1 MSGAQQAHQELV
13 STVRKAAAACNV
25 TPPVIRRWIKLGW
38 LPEPPWTL
46 GELRR
51 LRDTTDSPGR
61 RRGPGAAHG
70 TPTRWLEGCDCDSC
84 RLAMNA
90 AAKAR
95 FRRKAQ
101 ERLPAHVRQRLL
113 DAIYSGQAFR
123 TVLRDL
129 GLTPNQV

>member
-1 MSGAQQAHQELV
+1 
-13 STVRKAAAACNV
+13 
-25 TPPVIRRWIKLGW
+25 
-38 LPEPPWTL
+38 
-46 GELRR
+46 
-51 LRDTTDSPGR
+51 
-61 RRGPGAAHG
+61 
-70 TPTRWLEGCDCDSC
+70 
-84 RLAMNA
+84 MNA

-129 GLTPNQV
+129 GLTPN